1 MAKAGIK
8 QIAKSI
14 ILGKSS
20 FLGAGDI
27 SPPDIYIISFCTH
40 IANAKITHCPIGGPG
55 RDIGKSPTWRGFGAV
70 LGDISR
76 GPLLYIYIAGAR
88 YRGPGARYQARSG
101 RGIYRKKPD
110 VARVWARYRGPIGAG
125 DISRGRGISGRG
137 PGRGISR
144 AAWSCFREKKNWV
157 EMGKNPAGLKME
169 ENWKKNFEGFGGSIR
184 QKGQKKNWVK
194 MGRYRGG
201 KSLLLSISR
210 QGPISGRCR
219 LFANGG
225 GDISR

>member
-55 RDIGKSPTWRGFGAV
+55 RDIGKSPTWRGFGAG

-88 YRGPGARYQARSG
+88 YRGPGARYQARSS

-125 DISRGRGISGRG
+125 DISRGRGYRAGGRAG
-137 PGRGISR
+137 GYR
-144 AAWSCFREKKNWV
+144 ARLGLVFAKKKI
-157 EMGKNPAGLKME
+157 G
-169 ENWKKNFEGFGGSIR
+169 WK
-184 QKGQKKNWVK
+184 WVK
-194 MGRYRGG
+194 T
-201 KSLLLSISR
+201 
-210 QGPISGRCR
+210 QP
-219 LFANGG
+219 A
-225 GDISR
+225 